1 MNDKTMDFEVKISGT
16 RDGEP
21 ITPEHLDV
29 DEWIAFMENAK
40 NVLYP
45 NKKERPKITAR
56 VEEGSVRFIFTTIP
70 ALVIQAHALLGA
82 VNNSKQ
88 LSTLNSKQQES
99 VRYFQKFADRNQ
111 VTINLG
117 EQKELA
123 KGLEINK
130 QIEWEESN
138 PVWVKAELYLNG
150 KVTNIGGK
158 SKPNVHLDTKDYG
171 NIVIAASEKY
181 LSSDKKNRLY
191 KDQRVRIEVLQNPE
205 DFTHDFKSA
214 KLIEFIDYDE
224 VPGESVDDYLSK
236 LIKAS
241 AKDWE
246 DVEDSETWLKEI
258 RGHE

>member
-1 MNDKTMDFEVKISGT
+1 MDFEIKISGT

-21 ITPEHLDV
+21 ITSEHLDV
-29 DEWIAFMENAK
+29 DEWIAFMEHAK

-45 NKKERPKITAR
+45 DKKNRPKITAR
-56 VEEGSVRFIFTTIP
+56 VEAGSVRFIFSTNP

-82 VNNSKQ
+82 VNTSKQ
-88 LSTLNSKQQES
+88 LSTLNNKQQES
-99 VRYFQKFADRNQ
+99 VRYFQKFAERNQ

-138 PVWVKAELYLNG
+138 PVWVKSELYVDG

-158 SKPNVHLDTKDYG
+158 SKPNVHLDTKEYG
-171 NIVIAASEKY
+171 GLVISTSEKY
-181 LSSDKKNRLY
+181 LAADKKNRLY
-191 KDQRVRIEVLQNPE
+191 KQQRVRIEVLQNPE
-205 DFTHDFKSA
+205 DFIYDFKSA

-224 VPGESVDDYLSK
+224 VSGESVDDYLSK

-246 DVEDSETWLKEI
+246 DVENSETWLKEI
-258 RGHE
+258 RGYE